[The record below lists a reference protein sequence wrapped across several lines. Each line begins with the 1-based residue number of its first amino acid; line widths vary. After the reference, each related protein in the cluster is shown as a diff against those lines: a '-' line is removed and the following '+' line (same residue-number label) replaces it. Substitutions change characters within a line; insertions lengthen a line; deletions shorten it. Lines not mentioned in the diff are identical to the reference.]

1 MKAVK
6 LIDAKDSIESFF
18 KGLFD
23 KTNKRIMS
31 AARHGVSEAIDAIKE
46 KTKRNVSSSNFNGI
60 TSAGRTLRGR
70 TYTTPLI
77 EGVQAYMWQG
87 VPTGFVHIMGTPR
100 VDDGTWRLRWFE
112 AGTRMRKSKNGRS
125 YGSIK
130 GNWFFS
136 NAYSSIG
143 SDAITMI
150 QESIQSAIDE
160 INKQTNN

>member
-1 MKAVK
+1 MTSVK
-6 LIDAKDSIESFF
+6 LINAKDRLESFF

-46 KTKRNVSSSNFNGI
+46 KTKSNVRSSNFNGT
-60 TSAGRTLRGR
+60 TSAGRTFRGR
-70 TYTTPLI
+70 TYTTPLV

-87 VPTGFVHIMGTPR
+87 VPTGFVHILGTPR
-100 VDDGTWRLRWFE
+100 VDDGTWRLRLHE
-112 AGTRMRKSKNGRS
+112 GGTRMRRSKNGRS
-125 YGSIK
+125 YGRLK

-143 SDAITMI
+143 SDATTMI
-150 QESIQSAIDE
+150 QRSIQSAIDE
-160 INKQTNN
+160 INNSN

>member
-1 MKAVK
+1 MKTVK

-46 KTKRNVSSSNFNGI
+46 KTKNNISSSQFNGI

-100 VDDGTWRLRWFE
+100 VDDGTWRLRFFNS
-112 AGTRMRKSKNGRS
+112 GTRQRRSKKGNN
-125 YGSIK
+125 YGSLK
-130 GNWFFS
+130 SDPFFA
-136 NAYSSIG
+136 N
-143 SDAITMI
+143 AITSAEPNAVSMI

-160 INKQTNN
+160 INNSN

>member
-1 MKAVK
+1 MKSVK
-6 LIDAKDSIESFF
+6 LINAKDSIESFF

-46 KTKRNVSSSNFNGI
+46 KTKSNVRSSNFNGT

-100 VDDGTWRLRWFE
+100 VDDGTWRLRFFE
-112 AGTRMRKSKNGRS
+112 GGTRTRMSKNGRT

-143 SDAITMI
+143 SDATTMI
-150 QESIQSAIDE
+150 QRSIQSAIDE
-160 INKQTNN
+160 INKQTS

>member
-1 MKAVK
+1 MKTVK

-46 KTKRNVSSSNFNGI
+46 KTKQNVSSSNFNGI

-77 EGVQAYMWQG
+77 EGVQAYMWQKTA
-87 VPTGFVHIMGTPR
+87 TGFVHIMGTPR
-100 VDDGTWRLRWFE
+100 YDDGTWRLRFFNS
-112 AGTRMRKSKNGRS
+112 GTRQRRSKKGNN
-125 YGSIK
+125 YGSLK
-130 GNWFFS
+130 SDPFFA
-136 NAYSSIG
+136 NAITSAEPN
-143 SDAITMI
+143 AITMI
-150 QESIQSAIDE
+150 QNSIQSAIDE
-160 INKQTNN
+160 INNSK

>member
-6 LIDAKDSIESFF
+6 LIDAKDRLESFF

-46 KTKRNVSSSNFNGI
+46 KTKSNVRSSNFNGI
-60 TSAGRTLRGR
+60 TSSGRTLRGR

-100 VDDGTWRLRWFE
+100 VDDGTWRLRFFE
-112 AGTRMRKSKNGRS
+112 GGTRMRRSKNGRS
-125 YGSIK
+125 YGRIK

-143 SDAITMI
+143 SDATTMI

-160 INKQTNN
+160 INKQTE

>member
-1 MKAVK
+1 MKTVK

-31 AARHGVSEAIDAIKE
+31 AARHGVSEAINSIKE
-46 KTKRNVSSSNFNGI
+46 RTKQNISSSWFNGV

-70 TYTTPLI
+70 TYTRPLI

-100 VDDGTWRLRWFE
+100 VDDGTWRLRFFNS
-112 AGTRMRKSKNGRS
+112 GTRQRRSKKGNN
-125 YGSIK
+125 YGSLK
-130 GNWFFS
+130 SDPFFA
-136 NAYSSIG
+136 N
-143 SDAITMI
+143 AITSADQNAVSMI
-150 QESIQSAIDE
+150 QSSIQSAIDE
-160 INKQTNN
+160 INNSN

>member
-1 MKAVK
+1 MKSVK
-6 LIDAKDSIESFF
+6 LIDAKDRLESFF
-18 KGLFD
+18 KGFFD

-100 VDDGTWRLRWFE
+100 VDDGTWRLRLFE
-112 AGTRMRKSKNGRS
+112 NGTRMRRSKNGRS
-125 YGSIK
+125 YGRLK

-143 SDAITMI
+143 SDATTMI
-150 QESIQSAIDE
+150 QRSIQSAIDE
-160 INKQTNN
+160 INKQTE

>member
-1 MKAVK
+1 MKSVK
-6 LIDAKDSIESFF
+6 LINAKDSIESFF

-46 KTKRNVSSSNFNGI
+46 KTKSNVRSSNFNGI
-60 TSAGRTLRGR
+60 TSSGRTLRGR

-112 AGTRMRKSKNGRS
+112 MGTRIRRSKNGRT
-125 YGSIK
+125 YGRIK

-143 SDAITMI
+143 SAATTMI
-150 QESIQSAIDE
+150 QRSIQSAIDE
-160 INKQTNN
+160 INKQTE

>member
-1 MKAVK
+1 MKSVK
-6 LIDAKDSIESFF
+6 LIDAKDRLESFF

-46 KTKRNVSSSNFNGI
+46 KTKSNVMSSNFNGT
-60 TSAGRTLRGR
+60 TSAGRTFRGR

-100 VDDGTWRLRWFE
+100 VDDGTWRLRFFE
-112 AGTRMRKSKNGRS
+112 GGTRMRRSKNGRS
-125 YGSIK
+125 YGRIK

-143 SDAITMI
+143 SDATTMI
-150 QESIQSAIDE
+150 QRSIQSAIDE
-160 INKQTNN
+160 INKQTE

>member
-1 MKAVK
+1 MTSVK
-6 LIDAKDSIESFF
+6 LIDAKDRLESFF

-46 KTKRNVSSSNFNGI
+46 KTKKNISSSNFNGI

-112 AGTRMRKSKNGRS
+112 MGTRMRRSKNGRT
-125 YGSIK
+125 YGRIK

-143 SDAITMI
+143 SDATTMI
-150 QESIQSAIDE
+150 QRSIQSAIDE
-160 INKQTNN
+160 LNKQTE

>member
-1 MKAVK
+1 MKTVK

-31 AARHGVSEAIDAIKE
+31 AERHGVSEAIDAIKE
-46 KTKRNVSSSNFNGI
+46 KTKKNVSASSFKGT
-60 TSAGRTLRGR
+60 TSAGRTVRGR
-70 TYTTPLI
+70 AYTTPLI

-112 AGTRMRKSKNGRS
+112 MGTRMRRSKNGGT
-125 YGSIK
+125 YGRIQ

-160 INKQTNN
+160 INNSN

>member
-1 MKAVK
+1 MTSVK
-6 LIDAKDSIESFF
+6 LIDAKDRLESFF

-46 KTKRNVSSSNFNGI
+46 KTKSNVRSSNFNGI
-60 TSAGRTLRGR
+60 TSSGRTLRGR

-100 VDDGTWRLRWFE
+100 VDDGTWRLRFFE
-112 AGTRMRKSKNGRS
+112 GGTRIRRSKNGRT
-125 YGSIK
+125 YGMIK

-150 QESIQSAIDE
+150 QNSIQSAIDE
-160 INKQTNN
+160 INKQTE

>member
-1 MKAVK
+1 MKTVK

-31 AARHGVSEAIDAIKE
+31 AARHGVSEAINSIKE
-46 KTKRNVSSSNFNGI
+46 RTKQNISSSWFNGV
-60 TSAGRTLRGR
+60 TSACRTLRGR

-100 VDDGTWRLRWFE
+100 VDDGTWRLRFFNS
-112 AGTRMRKSKNGRS
+112 GTRQRRSKKGNN
-125 YGSIK
+125 YGSLK
-130 GNWFFS
+130 SDPFFA
-136 NAYSSIG
+136 N
-143 SDAITMI
+143 AITSAEPNAVSMI

-160 INKQTNN
+160 INNSKE

>member
-46 KTKRNVSSSNFNGI
+46 KTKQNVSSSNFNGA

-77 EGVQAYMWQG
+77 EGVQAYMWQNTA
-87 VPTGFVHIMGTPR
+87 TGFVHIMGTPR
-100 VDDGTWRLRWFE
+100 NDDGTWRLRFFE
-112 AGTRMRKSKNGRS
+112 GGTKQRRSKKGNN
-125 YGSIK
+125 YGSLK
-130 GNWFFS
+130 PAVFFA
-136 NAYSSIG
+136 N
-143 SDAITMI
+143 AITSAEPNAVSMI
-150 QESIQSAIDE
+150 QSSIQSAIDE
-160 INKQTNN
+160 LNHSNK

>member
-1 MKAVK
+1 MTSVK
-6 LIDAKDSIESFF
+6 LIDAKDRLESFF

-46 KTKRNVSSSNFNGI
+46 KTKSNVRSSNFNGT

-77 EGVQAYMWQG
+77 EGVQAYMWKG
-87 VPTGFVHIMGTPR
+87 AATGFVHIMGTPR
-100 VDDGTWRLRWFE
+100 VDDGTWRLRFFE
-112 AGTRMRKSKNGRS
+112 GGTRIRRSKNGRT
-125 YGSIK
+125 YGRIK
-130 GNWFFS
+130 ENWFFS

-143 SDAITMI
+143 SDATTMI
-150 QESIQSAIDE
+150 QRSIQSAIDE
-160 INKQTNN
+160 INNSKE